1 MISTRDTIVL
11 GNGYHL
17 PDRNAFLI
25 STKTIIDESCRYCD
39 IPKPDKGV
47 VRMYTES
54 IFYVQLV
61 KSDAISFKMIGRDDL
76 KLKYMPNAVLN
87 YISQGHLPFE
97 LMKTIHRTIRNFEG
111 TMWEEKIKERGEYYT
126 EIESKVYA
134 QLEKWEKDGTANID
148 PDDMYIED
156 KRSKNEPVKLETTL
170 QGKYCANSEML
181 NSICVWGE
189 KLFVG
194 IAMVAILSVLI
205 DFMPGPDMLLEQVGS
220 TMELICNDNK
230 PCALIVMPLFL
241 LFVLS
246 ILLISRVKRESKE
259 IVIAD
264 QPSFRKDND
273 TMLKANV
280 ISPLDECQ
288 PTTDLRGIT
297 VTSSP
302 QSPPEDTLQ
311 ELQMQTPRSS
321 NSSQQKVGKIR
332 SKLRTL
338 KKVVPFHGKKKN
350 K

>member
-1 MISTRDTIVL
+1 
-11 GNGYHL
+11 
-17 PDRNAFLI
+17 
-25 STKTIIDESCRYCD
+25 
-39 IPKPDKGV
+39 
-47 VRMYTES
+47 
-54 IFYVQLV
+54 
-61 KSDAISFKMIGRDDL
+61 
-76 KLKYMPNAVLN
+76 
-87 YISQGHLPFE
+87 
-97 LMKTIHRTIRNFEG
+97 
-111 TMWEEKIKERGEYYT
+111 
-126 EIESKVYA
+126 
-134 QLEKWEKDGTANID
+134 
-148 PDDMYIED
+148 
-156 KRSKNEPVKLETTL
+156 
-170 QGKYCANSEML
+170 
-181 NSICVWGE
+181 
-189 KLFVG
+189 
-194 IAMVAILSVLI
+194 
-205 DFMPGPDMLLEQVGS
+205 
-220 TMELICNDNK
+220 
-230 PCALIVMPLFL
+230 MPLFL